1 MKEENSPEFQFNGD
15 DQDPDE
21 LYQEEMKDLR
31 VEKLSQRITLF
42 SILLPCILV
51 IILYFG
57 YRDLKGRVSQ
67 SQDTGSIE
75 IQRLSGELERIS
87 KQFNDKL
94 ITFST
99 TLSSQDKNF
108 ETSVSGKLAAI
119 DKNVQALKKNIDT
132 VNSSL
137 KTLND
142 NLKKTESSLE
152 KLNASKADKENQTAE
167 IAKVYAALQPLQDE
181 VKSFASIHKS
191 LQAASSDIKKL
202 ETKLTSDLSR
212 IEASTETSRKE
223 FNQIQTSVNTSLTQK
238 IDKDTFDLELLKI
251 KKQFQRLISQAVAT
265 LNQRL
270 DSIQQDLG
278 NKQSQSVS
286 GQKTQTTSSVTSPGA
301 GSKAS
306 ASESGTIVEQDI
318 SE

>member
-1 MKEENSPEFQFNGD
+1 MKEENSPGFQFNGD

-42 SILLPCILV
+42 SILLPCLLA

-57 YRDLKGRVSQ
+57 YRDLKSRVSQ
-67 SQDTGSIE
+67 SQDTGSVE
-75 IQRLSGELERIS
+75 IQRLSGELERLS

-99 TLSSQDKNF
+99 TLSAHDKNF
-108 ETSVSGKLAAI
+108 ETSVSGKLNDL
-119 DKNVQALKKNIDT
+119 DKNIQALKKNIDT
-132 VNSSL
+132 VNSNL

-142 NLKKTESSLE
+142 NLKQTESTLE
-152 KLNASKADKENQTAE
+152 KLNASKADKENQAAE
-167 IAKVYAALQPLQDE
+167 IAKVYTALQPLQDE
-181 VKSFASIHKS
+181 VKSFASIHKN
-191 LQAASSDIKKL
+191 LQTATSDIKNL
-202 ETKLTSDLSR
+202 ERKLTSDLSK
-212 IEASTETSRKE
+212 IEASTENSRKE
-223 FNQIQTSVNTSLTQK
+223 FDQLQTSVNTLLTQK

-251 KKQFQRLISQAVAT
+251 RKQYQRLISQAMAT

-270 DSIQQDLG
+270 DSIQEDLG
-278 NKQSQSVS
+278 NKQSQSS
-286 GQKTQTTSSVTSPGA
+286 SRQKTPTTSSVTSTGA
-301 GSKAS
+301 GNKAT

>member
-42 SILLPCILV
+42 SILLPCLLA

-67 SQDTGSIE
+67 SQDTGSVE
-75 IQRLSGELERIS
+75 IQRLSGELEKIS

-99 TLSSQDKNF
+99 TLSSHDKNF
-108 ETSVSGKLAAI
+108 ETSVSGKLKAI
-119 DKNVQALKKNIDT
+119 DKNVQSLKKNIDT
-132 VNSSL
+132 VNSNLKNLNDSL
-137 KTLND
+137 KKAENT
-142 NLKKTESSLE
+142 LE

-181 VKSFASIHKS
+181 VKSFASIHKN
-191 LQAASSDIKKL
+191 LQAATSDIKNM
-202 ETKLTSDLSR
+202 ETKLTSGLSK
-212 IEASTETSRKE
+212 IEASTEDSRKE
-223 FNQIQTSVNTSLTQK
+223 FDQLQTSVNTSLTQK

-251 KKQFQRLISQAVAT
+251 RKQYQRLISQAMAT

-270 DSIQQDLG
+270 DSIQQNLG
-278 NKQSQSVS
+278 NKQSQSES
-286 GQKTQTTSSVTSPGA
+286 GQKTPTTSSVKSTGA
-301 GSKAS
+301 GSKAN